1 MLDSGQSFSTARFYY
16 YKKDI
21 NMRFDIEFFFSCFP
35 KLIIKIPYTLWLGII
50 SFGIAFILG
59 LLLEVCY
66 TSKNKFIS
74 GFAKVY
80 ISYFRSTPYVT
91 QLFIFYFGL
100 PQLFECMKTITGAYA
115 LVITI
120 AMNSSAFIAETIRG
134 GLQSVD
140 KGQKEA
146 ALSIGLSPVAMYK
159 EVILPQAFV
168 AAFPSLGNS
177 FISMIKNTAIG
188 FTIGVVELLS
198 QAKMLGG
205 SALNYFE
212 AYIAV
217 GIVYWIVLIVVD
229 KILKLMEKR
238 ICKYL

>member
-1 MLDSGQSFSTARFYY
+1 
-16 YKKDI
+16 
-21 NMRFDIEFFFSCFP
+21 MRFDFDFFFSTFP
-35 KLIIKIPYTLWLGII
+35 KLLAKVPYTLWLGLI
-50 SFGIAFILG
+50 SFAAAFILG
-59 LLLEVCY
+59 MLIELFY
-66 TSKNKFIS
+66 TSKSKAVRA
-74 GFAKVY
+74 FAKIY
-80 ISYFRSTPYVT
+80 ISYFRSTPYIT
-91 QLFIFYFGL
+91 QLFIFYFGM
-100 PQLFECMKTITGAYA
+100 PQLFESMKSITGSKA

-120 AMNSSAFIAETIRG
+120 AMNSAAFIAEIIRG

-140 KGQKEA
+140 KGQVEA
-146 ALSIGLSPVAMYK
+146 AKSIGLSKILVYK

-188 FTIGVVELLS
+188 FTIGVIELMS

-217 GIVYWIVLIVVD
+217 GLVYWGVLLVVD
-229 KILKLMEKR
+229 FVLKILEKR
-238 ICKYL
+238 VCSYL